1 MNDKL
6 KESRMCLNGRL
17 LLLAVGLMLVFNS
30 LNSTIRNGLTWLD
43 LSRLAVQTQEEIAQ
57 EAQNTGEDPSTGTD
71 ASDGMVPASDT
82 GASDGMGPAS
92 DTDASAGM
100 VPASGTDASAEAQ
113 VSAEAVAGTE
123 EDAFDPRELLSRMEE
138 AGITAS
144 DLRLF
149 GILFLI
155 TAFFEA
161 AAGIFCAVF
170 SNRVDKSRITL
181 AVVITLLAEELI
193 FLAILFFKGG
203 LMLSVLFNS
212 VVLPLIL
219 LWAVTRFRKIAKAD
233 PERVYAVKPRQTVQ
247 KPQAQKKSLKE
258 KASWTTDV
266 SSEAPQ
272 AMDDEETPQPP
283 NEEL

>member
-57 EAQNTGEDPSTGTD
+57 EAQNTGEDPSAG
-71 ASDGMVPASDT
+71 
-82 GASDGMGPAS
+82 
-92 DTDASAGM
+92 TDASAGM
-100 VPASGTDASAEAQ
+100 VPASGTDASAKAQ